1 MRIHALLGNL
11 YDRLGSPADAMKHWL
26 LATGDAG
33 SLPVLPLSNVLPAA
47 DTRGDPTLIDVAAMP
62 QAQVT
67 AGMQAPLAASAADF
81 VHDEDLAE
89 SPLPSADK
97 PLPAADTRNTES
109 APADDIDEYFDSAPI
124 PGVDVSQTSDRP
136 QRHRGNH

>member
-1 MRIHALLGNL
+1 
-11 YDRLGSPADAMKHWL
+11 
-26 LATGDAG
+26 
-33 SLPVLPLSNVLPAA
+33 VLPLSKLLPAA
-47 DTRGDPTLIDVAAMP
+47 DTRGDPTLVDVAAMP
-62 QAQVT
+62 SAQAS

-81 VHDEDLAE
+81 VSDEDLAE
-89 SPLPSADK
+89 S